1 MYERNIH
8 TIRTLLIT
16 EDLPAAGRLARFLYS
31 ENFQIKVA
39 TTSAHSM
46 DILSCENVDI
56 VLLDISSAESGYSLC
71 HTIKEQFDIPVIII
85 SPLDDEQSVV
95 TGLDMGGDDYITKPF
110 SNRELLSRVKSV
122 CRRGNK
128 SRYILEYKNIRVDTI
143 KGLVTKDDRELFLS
157 ALEYRL
163 LLVFLSN
170 KGRVLSRE
178 ILLEE
183 IWDIGGGYVSDNTLT
198 VYIKR
203 IREKIEDTPSTPQI
217 IKTVRG
223 KGYRLGG

>member
-8 TIRTLLIT
+8 TISTLLIT
-16 EDLPAAGRLARFLYS
+16 EDLAAAGRLARFLFS

-56 VLLDISSAESGYSLC
+56 VLLDISSAESGYPLC

-122 CRRGNK
+122 LRRGNR
-128 SRYILEYKNIRVDTI
+128 SRYILEYKDIRVDTI
-143 KGLVTKDDRELFLS
+143 KGLVTKDGRELFLS

>member
-56 VLLDISSAESGYSLC
+56 VLLDISSAESGYPLC

-122 CRRGNK
+122 LRRGNR
-128 SRYILEYKNIRVDTI
+128 SRYILEYKDIRVDTI
-143 KGLVTKDDRELFLS
+143 KGLVTKDGRELFLS

>member
-8 TIRTLLIT
+8 TISTLLIT
-16 EDLPAAGRLARFLYS
+16 EDLAAAGRLARFLFS

-56 VLLDISSAESGYSLC
+56 VLLDISSAESGYPLC

-122 CRRGNK
+122 LRRGNK
-128 SRYILEYKNIRVDTI
+128 SRYILEYKDIRVDTI
-143 KGLVTKDDRELFLS
+143 KGLVTKDGRELFLS

-198 VYIKR
+198 VYMKR

>member
-56 VLLDISSAESGYSLC
+56 VLLDISSAESGYPLC

-95 TGLDMGGDDYITKPF
+95 TGLDVGGDDYITKPF
-110 SNRELLSRVKSV
+110 SNRELLSRIKSV
-122 CRRGNK
+122 LRRGNR
-128 SRYILEYKNIRVDTI
+128 SRYILEYKDIRVDTV
-143 KGLVTKDDRELFLS
+143 KGLVTKDGRELFLS

>member
-16 EDLPAAGRLARFLYS
+16 EDLPAASRLARFLYS

-56 VLLDISSAESGYSLC
+56 VLLDISSAESGYPLC

-85 SPLDDEQSVV
+85 SPLGDVQSVV

-143 KGLVTKDDRELFLS
+143 KGLVTKDGRELFLS

>member
-56 VLLDISSAESGYSLC
+56 VLLDISSAESGYPLC
-71 HTIKEQFDIPVIII
+71 HTIKEQFDIPVIIV

-122 CRRGNK
+122 LRRGNK
-128 SRYILEYKNIRVDTI
+128 SRYILEYKDIRVDTI
-143 KGLVTKDDRELFLS
+143 KGLVTKDGRELFLS